1 MARVQSAALEVVS
14 ANTAGRFAGGLLIFG
29 SISTFAT
36 IFGHLDSPARPGDV
50 AAGVLAAVIGGL
62 ALVAPWNRWGRA
74 WTLVLLPGVFGL
86 LALGN
91 HADPDPYIAG
101 IFFVVV
107 AMWTGLCHRR
117 FTTLALSP
125 VIAACY
131 WFPLAA
137 GPHLPTLASS
147 TVIITAVAV
156 TLGELRGLLR
166 DRLGEAQVRLSDAKE
181 RRFAALVQRSADV
194 TMVFDR
200 DAVITYVSP
209 SVQQVLGYR
218 PEEVQGMALAD
229 FVGWG
234 FEGLGEDALSSI
246 LHHSAGE
253 SFDDVAEFRIL
264 HRDGRFVDT
273 EAVAQDRLDDPDIA
287 GIVVHIRDIHQRKSL
302 ERDLQRQAYHDEL
315 TGLPNRS
322 LFRERLEQAVGRGES
337 VTVVFVD
344 LDGFKLVND
353 TAGHDRGDQV
363 LRLVAQRF
371 LRVLDDATTLAR
383 FGGDEFAL
391 LLPEGVD
398 PEQVCQQLIAT
409 LEDPFRIARTDARLG
424 ASAGLAAYTGVESA
438 DDLIR
443 NADTAMYAAKAD
455 RSTRIV
461 WYEPAM
467 RTRILE
473 RIDTLALLRDGL
485 VAGDF
490 VLHYQPAIDLATGRP
505 CGAEALVR
513 WLHPELGLVMPS
525 AFIDVAEESGLIVD
539 LGRWVLRT
547 ACHDAAAWQVGPSAG
562 RGVAVN
568 VSVRQFQSSGLVE
581 DVRETLASSGLDPR
595 LLTIEITESVLIAD
609 IDAAASRLAELSELG
624 VQLALD
630 DFGTGYSSLSYL
642 QRLPFDMLK
651 IDKSFIDQV
660 TTERND
666 LALVR
671 TINRLGHDLGLL
683 TLVEGIETPAQA
695 AIARTI
701 GCDQAQGFFYGRP
714 VPIDDL
720 LTGWSR
726 SHDAPYVHSNN

>member
-1 MARVQSAALEVVS
+1 MPRSQAAAPEVVS
-14 ANTAGRFAGGLLIFG
+14 ATTAGRFAAGLLLFG
-29 SISTFAT
+29 SASTFASILSHEQGT
-36 IFGHLDSPARPGDV
+36 AELGNV
-50 AAGVLAAVIGGL
+50 AAGALAAVVGAL
-62 ALVAPWNRWGRA
+62 AFIAPWDRWGRSS
-74 WTLVLLPGVFGL
+74 TLVLLPGVFLL

-91 HADPDPYIAG
+91 YSDPDPYIAG
-101 IFFVVV
+101 TFFVVV
-107 AMWTGLCHRR
+107 AMWTGLCHPRY
-117 FTTLALSP
+117 TTLALAP
-125 VIAACY
+125 VIAAAF
-131 WFPLAA
+131 WIPLNA
-137 GPHLPTLASS
+137 GPHLPTLGSS
-147 TVIITAVAV
+147 TVVITAVAV
-156 TLGELRGLLR
+156 VLGELLGLLR
-166 DRLGEAQVRLSDAKE
+166 DRLREAQVRLSDAKE
-181 RRFAALVQRSADV
+181 RRFATLVQRSADV
-194 TMVFDR
+194 TLVFDA
-200 DAVITYVSP
+200 DANITYVSP
-209 SVQQVLGYR
+209 SVRQVLGYR
-218 PEEVQGMALAD
+218 PEELEGMSLSD

-287 GIVVHIRDIHQRKSL
+287 GIVVHIRDIQQRKAL

-322 LFRERLEQAVGRGES
+322 LFRERLDDAVQRGEAVS
-337 VTVVFVD
+337 VVFID

-363 LRLVAQRF
+363 LRLVTQRF
-371 LRVLDDATTLAR
+371 LRVLEPAVTLAR

-391 LLPEGVD
+391 LLPEGME
-398 PEQVCQQLIAT
+398 PEVIGERLVGT

-424 ASAGLAAYTGVESA
+424 ASVGIAAYTGVESA

-455 RSTRIV
+455 RTRRIV

-490 VLHYQPAIDLATGRP
+490 VLHYQPAIDLASGTP

-513 WLHPELGLVMPS
+513 WLHPDLGLVMPA
-525 AFIDVAEESGLIVD
+525 AFIDVAEESGLIVE
-539 LGRWVLRT
+539 LGEWVMRT
-547 ACHDAAAWQVGPSAG
+547 ACHDAAGWQQGRTEG

-568 VSVRQFQSSGLVE
+568 VSVRQFQAPGFVE
-581 DVRETLASSGLDPR
+581 SVIDAIDRSGLDPR
-595 LLTIEITESVLIAD
+595 LLTVEITESVLIAD
-609 IDAAASRLAELSELG
+609 VDAAAARLEELSAAG
-624 VQLALD
+624 VAIALD

-642 QRLPFDMLK
+642 QRLPFDILK
-651 IDKSFIDQV
+651 IDKSFIDRV

-683 TLVEGIETPAQA
+683 TLVEGIETPEQA
-695 AIARTI
+695 AIARSI

-714 VPIDDL
+714 VPLDDL
-720 LTGWSR
+720 LTGWNRSR
-726 SHDAPYVHSNN
+726 GGARAHSRN